1 MGGNV
6 MNIWILLI
14 PVVIIVASYFEIYRL
29 KHITVAYK
37 DEFGSVRG
45 YAFYYAYPLKESWMN
60 ISEFE
65 KYVAAKRKLSEV
77 KIEQIKIRTKWKLRR
92 AQDDERENNK
102 LLQDYQK
109 NAVYDKK
116 QIIKQ
121 ESC

>member
-37 DEFGSVRG
+37 DEFGHVRG

-92 AQDDERENNK
+92 A
-102 LLQDYQK
+102 
-109 NAVYDKK
+109 
-116 QIIKQ
+116 
-121 ESC
+121 